1 MGMHLS
7 SRTTTQPRVRHPTPL
22 AEQRIWVTSRVP
34 ESLEGFLQAGH
45 GEPGEG
51 GGAYFRVLRG
61 ISLGIGRNPVWRTD
75 LKRSRRALSR
85 HHTLVFRNSACVGS
99 KNSSKVAF
107 WGCIVVIGRFLLG
120 DGRSRLQG
128 SLKVVPFWIIF

>member
-51 GGAYFRVLRG
+51 GGCIFSGFEGNLSGYWSES
-61 ISLGIGRNPVWRTD
+61 SLED
-75 LKRSRRALSR
+75 
-85 HHTLVFRNSACVGS
+85 GS
-99 KNSSKVAF
+99 KEISA
-107 WGCIVVIGRFLLG
+107 
-120 DGRSRLQG
+120 RSFTAPYTC
-128 SLKVVPFWIIF
+128 V